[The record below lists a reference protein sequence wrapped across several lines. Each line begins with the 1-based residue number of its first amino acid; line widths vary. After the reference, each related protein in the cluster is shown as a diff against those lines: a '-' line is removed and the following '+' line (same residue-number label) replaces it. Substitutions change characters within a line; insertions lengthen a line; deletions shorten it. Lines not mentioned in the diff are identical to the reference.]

1 MLTEFAREQM
11 IEQQLRAWDVLD
23 ERALDTLR
31 AVPRERFVPPAW
43 QELAFAD
50 TEVALGRGKRMLR
63 PMVAGRILQE
73 LGLTGDEEILEIGTG
88 SGYLTACLARLGG
101 RVRSLELHADMADFA
116 RANLK
121 AAAPTL
127 PYEVEVADGMHLSD
141 ESRYD
146 AIVLTASLPI
156 YEERFERAL
165 RPGGRMFVVVGA
177 TSLQEASLV
186 RRTGTNQWNRTRL
199 FETCIEALEHAP
211 RPPSFVFD

>member
-11 IEQQLRAWDVLD
+11 IEQQLRAWDVFD

-31 AVPRERFVPPAW
+31 AVPRERFVPPSW
-43 QELAFAD
+43 RELAFAD
-50 TEVALGRGKRMLR
+50 CEVALPRGKRMLR
-63 PMVAGRILQE
+63 PMVVGRILQE
-73 LGLTGDEEILEIGTG
+73 IGLRGGEEILEIGTG

-101 RVRSLELHADMADFA
+101 RVRSLELHPDIADFA
-116 RANLK
+116 RANLRT
-121 AAAPTL
+121 AAPTL
-127 PYEVEVADGMHLSD
+127 PYEVVVADGMQLTD

-156 YEERFERAL
+156 YEARFEQAL

-177 TSLQEASLV
+177 TSLQEANLV
-186 RRTGTNQWNRTRL
+186 HRLSELEWNRKPL

-211 RPPSFVFD
+211 RPPSFGF